1 MYSGR
6 TDVNNLAEHRIRISA
21 LLHEHRPRC
30 MVIDPLSAISRTG
43 ALNSARAIGN
53 RLIKSRG
60 TQHSNQVSELA
71 LPVLEKRGVAPIS
84 ARPRANGWKEPR
96 RGS

>member
-1 MYSGR
+1 MKSGLLRMYSGC
-6 TDVNNLAEHRIRISA
+6 TDVNNLEEHLIRISA

-43 ALNSARAIGN
+43 ALNSARALRKMRGADAAD
-53 RLIKSRG
+53 RL
-60 TQHSNQVSELA
+60 V
-71 LPVLEKRGVAPIS
+71 PVLEKRGVAPIS
-84 ARPRANGWKEPR
+84 ASPRANGGKEPR